1 MRVLEVEHRFF
12 PVSQGLFATGF
23 LKVNGGRLH
32 TYRWVYDCGSNSSTR
47 LVDNAIE
54 ALEIDCSGAKIDLLT
69 LSHFHEDHINGVVK
83 LLNSIGA
90 RTLMLPWAPLWQ
102 RLAIAFDQGFDV
114 SDPEMLF
121 FVDPFK
127 YFTGVAP
134 DSFDQIL
141 FVMPSEGGGPAFPS
155 EPPDEPTDPDVA
167 GRPGRPDLFY
177 DLGMSSD
184 DDSYVHKVRIL
195 DPGKGLQANSFW
207 EFVPYNDPA
216 TRPDDPLSFES
227 NVEQLKRDLLGAEAG
242 KRQDALGALK
252 RTFKR
257 KFGKV
262 GMNNVSLFLYGG
274 AIGKWLGWQWCECRI
289 CQLMDT
295 CHHFHEAETRASILF
310 SGDGNLK
317 SSEKWRNL
325 STYLRQERA
334 TRASVFQVPH
344 HGSRN
349 NSFTGLAAAVA
360 PDISVISSDP
370 VHSYGHPHAEV
381 LRDFWSSRPIQVSQ
395 STGFSISF
403 ELYK

>member
-1 MRVLEVEHRFF
+1 MTVLEIEHRFF
-12 PVSQGLFATGF
+12 PVGQGLFATGF
-23 LKVNGGRLH
+23 LKTKSGKLQ

-47 LVDNAIE
+47 LVDNAID
-54 ALEIDCSGAKIDLLT
+54 ALKTDCRGAKIDLLT

-121 FVDPFK
+121 FVDPFQ

-177 DLGMSSD
+177 DLGISSN

-195 DPGKGLQANSFW
+195 DQGKSFQVKRVW

-216 TRPDDPLSFES
+216 TRPDDPLSFETD
-227 NVEQLKRDLLGAEAG
+227 VEQSKKDLLSAEAG
-242 KRQDALGALK
+242 KRQGALGALK
-252 RTFKR
+252 KSYRK
-257 KFGKV
+257 KFGTV

-274 AIGKWLGWQWCECRI
+274 AIGKWQGWQLCECRI
-289 CQLMDT
+289 CQFMDS
-295 CHHFHEAETRASILF
+295 CHHFHEVETRAAIIF
-310 SGDGNLK
+310 TGDGNLK
-317 SSEKWRNL
+317 NYEKWR
-325 STYLRQERA
+325 SFSMYLGQERA
-334 TRASVFQVPH
+334 TRTSVFQVPH
-344 HGSRN
+344 HGSKN
-349 NSFTGLAAAVA
+349 NSFAGLAAAAA

-381 LRDFWSSRPIQVSQ
+381 LRDFWTSHPVQVSHGR
-395 STGFSISF
+395 GFSVLF
-403 ELYK
+403 ELRK